1 MLKSMR
7 AAAVTAV
14 TVLTLVGGVTATT
27 ASANTASAAAP
38 GVGAPAA
45 VKDIVCTVND
55 NGVNYRGGPGTNYP
69 VLGQVNRGQKINAKG
84 REGSWVMGDLWGG
97 RTGVWI
103 HVAYLDC

>member
-1 MLKSMR
+1 MLLR
-7 AAAVTAV
+7 HRTA
-14 TVLTLVGGVTATT
+14 L
-27 ASANTASAAAP
+27 ASAAALGGLLLAWAP
-38 GVGAPAA
+38 ATAQAAPSSTASSGVGAPAA

-69 VLGQVNRGQKINAKG
+69 VLGKVNKGQKINAKG